1 MYVHFPSDVLA
12 AAVLGVVI
20 GELVFRYG
28 NRLLDRHKLL
38 TVKRKK
44 LWSSKKQRLSALL
57 FCACGSKS
65 PYGIIR
71 KQTGERGGTPM
82 DIERTKRFYR
92 DLKRSNLCDCAYCR
106 NYVKEAA
113 KAYPAVTAYLQ
124 TLGVDIAKPFETM
137 PLELDEDGR
146 MPYIGPQYLVFGA
159 EAGFAAATVKDA
171 NDVEIRLAQSHP
183 GDDIQE
189 PHFVIEIEPIFL
201 PWTVE
206 ETNAKQ

>member
-1 MYVHFPSDVLA
+1 
-12 AAVLGVVI
+12 
-20 GELVFRYG
+20 
-28 NRLLDRHKLL
+28 
-38 TVKRKK
+38 
-44 LWSSKKQRLSALL
+44 
-57 FCACGSKS
+57 
-65 PYGIIR
+65 
-71 KQTGERGGTPM
+71 M
-82 DIERTKRFYR
+82 DIERTKQFYCE
-92 DLKRSNLCDCAYCR
+92 LKQSDVCDCAYCR
-106 NYVKEAA
+106 NYVKEVK

-137 PLELDEDGR
+137 PLELDEAGQ

-183 GDDIQE
+183 GDNIQE

-206 ETNAKQ
+206 GTAADR

>member
-1 MYVHFPSDVLA
+1 
-12 AAVLGVVI
+12 
-20 GELVFRYG
+20 
-28 NRLLDRHKLL
+28 
-38 TVKRKK
+38 
-44 LWSSKKQRLSALL
+44 
-57 FCACGSKS
+57 
-65 PYGIIR
+65 
-71 KQTGERGGTPM
+71 M
-82 DIERTKRFYR
+82 DIERTKQFYR
-92 DLKRSNLCDCAYCR
+92 ELKQSDLCGCAYCR

-124 TLGVDIAKPFETM
+124 TLGIDIAKPFETM

-159 EAGFAAATVKDA
+159 EAGFAAATVRDV
-171 NDVEIRLAQSHP
+171 NDVEVRLAQSHP

-206 ETNAKQ
+206 GTKADRRNEENDEEIPDRTVFVGLYFGADRLRRQGHVGR

>member
-1 MYVHFPSDVLA
+1 
-12 AAVLGVVI
+12 
-20 GELVFRYG
+20 
-28 NRLLDRHKLL
+28 
-38 TVKRKK
+38 
-44 LWSSKKQRLSALL
+44 
-57 FCACGSKS
+57 
-65 PYGIIR
+65 
-71 KQTGERGGTPM
+71 M
-82 DIERTKRFYR
+82 DIERTKQFYR
-92 DLKRSNLCDCAYCR
+92 ELKQSDLCGCAYCR

-137 PLELDEDGR
+137 PLELDEAGR

-171 NDVEIRLAQSHP
+171 NDVEVRLAQSHP
-183 GDDIQE
+183 DDDIQE

-206 ETNAKQ
+206 ETAAQAVKRSVVLFVMVSFLRRQAAALLSASRTRAAKTKREIK